1 MHLSEVL
8 HIILCNY
15 GAERK
20 LTEIKKLVDLDDM
33 WTTKYYSLTS
43 ENVAA
48 KQKLKSHSREA
59 SIYMHFIQQIDLFHI
74 GNISN
79 F

>member
-20 LTEIKKLVDLDDM
+20 LAEIKKLVDLDDM
-33 WTTKYYSLTS
+33 RTTKYYSLTS

-59 SIYMHFIQQIDLFHI
+59 FHLHAFHTA
-74 GNISN
+74 NRPLPYWQH
-79 F
+79 

>member
-48 KQKLKSHSREA
+48 KQKL
-59 SIYMHFIQQIDLFHI
+59 
-74 GNISN
+74 
-79 F
+79 

>member
-15 GAERK
+15 EAERK

-33 WTTKYYSLTS
+33 
-43 ENVAA
+43 
-48 KQKLKSHSREA
+48 
-59 SIYMHFIQQIDLFHI
+59 
-74 GNISN
+74 
-79 F
+79 

>member
-1 MHLSEVL
+1 MIFLRTQLKKIAILMCLCYSVLHVSFVLHCCVKQRTLMHLSEVL

-33 WTTKYYSLTS
+33 
-43 ENVAA
+43 
-48 KQKLKSHSREA
+48 
-59 SIYMHFIQQIDLFHI
+59 
-74 GNISN
+74 
-79 F
+79 